1 MPLNVELEASALII
15 NTVLSYENNAAN
27 EGLAPR
33 GTRVKCIL
41 KIWVFNLA
49 SETLI
54 TENQPE

>member
-1 MPLNVELEASALII
+1 MPLNVELDASALII
-15 NTVLSYENNAAN
+15 NIVLSYENSAAN

-33 GTRVKCIL
+33 GTYAKHIL

-49 SETLI
+49 AETLI